1 MIKRLIFVTGFGVG
15 FVVGSASGRKSY
27 ETLKQNAVKTWQD
40 PKVQEKVSEGTDW
53 VKSEVPVVGGKLA
66 DSAKKAADTVGAK
79 ASDASSTVKD
89 KVSGSSG
96 GADSSTSSTG
106 ATTGASSTGAS
117 SSGAST
123 TGYADLQDAKPVTPE
138 SPMDPAEPRPGP
150 GDPQI

>member
-27 ETLKQNAVKTWQD
+27 EALKQNAVKTWQD

-66 DSAKKAADTVGAK
+66 DSAKKAADTVGTK
-79 ASDASSTVKD
+79 ASDASSSVKE
-89 KVSGSSG
+89 KVSGSSAG
-96 GADSSTSSTG
+96 QG
-106 ATTGASSTGAS
+106 S
-117 SSGAST
+117 SSGTSTTGTSATGTST

-138 SPMDPAEPRPGP
+138 SPMDPAEPHPAP
-150 GDPQI
+150 GDTQH

>member
-27 ETLKQNAVKTWQD
+27 EALKQNAVKTWHD

-66 DSAKKAADTVGAK
+66 DSAKKAADTVGTK
-79 ASDASSTVKD
+79 AADASSSVKE
-89 KVSGSSG
+89 KVSGSSAG
-96 GADSSTSSTG
+96 TG
-106 ATTGASSTGAS
+106 S
-117 SSGAST
+117 SSGAAAGASTAGTST

-138 SPMDPAEPRPGP
+138 SPMDPAEPHPAP
-150 GDPQI
+150 GDTQH

>member
-66 DSAKKAADTVGAK
+66 DSAKKAADTVGTK
-79 ASDASSTVKD
+79 ASDASSSVKD

-96 GADSSTSSTG
+96 GTDSSKSSTG
-106 ATTGASSTGAS
+106 TST
-117 SSGAST
+117 SGTSG

-138 SPMDPAEPRPGP
+138 SPMDPAEPHPAP
-150 GDPQI
+150 GDTQN

>member
-27 ETLKQNAVKTWQD
+27 EALKQNAVKTWHD

-66 DSAKKAADTVGAK
+66 DSAKKAADTVGTK
-79 ASDASSTVKD
+79 AADASSSVKE
-89 KVSGSSG
+89 KVSGSSAG
-96 GADSSTSSTG
+96 TE
-106 ATTGASSTGAS
+106 S
-117 SSGAST
+117 SSGAAATGASTAGTST

-138 SPMDPAEPRPGP
+138 SPLDTAEPHPAP
-150 GDPQI
+150 GDTQH

>member
-27 ETLKQNAVKTWQD
+27 EALKQNAVKTWQD

-66 DSAKKAADTVGAK
+66 DSAKKAADTVGTK
-79 ASDASSTVKD
+79 ASDASSSVKE

-96 GADSSTSSTG
+96 GA
-106 ATTGASSTGAS
+106 ASSTTAS
-117 SSGAST
+117 SAGTAST
-123 TGYADLQDAKPVTPE
+123 GYTDLQDAMPVTPE
-138 SPMDPAEPRPGP
+138 SPLDPAEPHPAP
-150 GDPQI
+150 GDPQN

>member
-27 ETLKQNAVKTWQD
+27 EALKQNAVKTWHD

-66 DSAKKAADTVGAK
+66 DSAKKAADTVGTK
-79 ASDASSTVKD
+79 AADAYSSVKE
-89 KVSGSSG
+89 KVSGSSAG
-96 GADSSTSSTG
+96 TE
-106 ATTGASSTGAS
+106 S
-117 SSGAST
+117 SSGAAATGASTAGTST

-138 SPMDPAEPRPGP
+138 SPLDPAEPHPAP
-150 GDPQI
+150 GDTQH

>member
-27 ETLKQNAVKTWQD
+27 EALKQNAVKTWHD

-66 DSAKKAADTVGAK
+66 DSAKKAADTVGTK
-79 ASDASSTVKD
+79 ASDASSSVKD

-96 GADSSTSSTG
+96 GAGPSSGAASTG
-106 ATTGASSTGAS
+106 AASTGT
-117 SSGAST
+117 ST
-123 TGYADLQDAKPVTPE
+123 TGFTDLQDATPVTPE
-138 SPMDPAEPRPGP
+138 SSMDPAEPHPAP
-150 GDPQI
+150 GDTQS

>member
-27 ETLKQNAVKTWQD
+27 EALKQNAVKTWHD

-66 DSAKKAADTVGAK
+66 DSAKKAADTVGTK
-79 ASDASSTVKD
+79 ASGASSSVKE
-89 KVSGSSG
+89 KVSGSS
-96 GADSSTSSTG
+96 A
-106 ATTGASSTGAS
+106 GAS
-117 SSGAST
+117 SSSGAASSGTSTSGTST

-138 SPMDPAEPRPGP
+138 SPLDPAEPHPAP
-150 GDPQI
+150 GDTQS

>member
-27 ETLKQNAVKTWQD
+27 EALKQNAVKTWHD

-66 DSAKKAADTVGAK
+66 DSAKKAADTVGTK
-79 ASDASSTVKD
+79 AADASSSVKE
-89 KVSGSSG
+89 KVSGSSAG
-96 GADSSTSSTG
+96 TE
-106 ATTGASSTGAS
+106 S
-117 SSGAST
+117 SSGAAATGASTTGTST

-138 SPMDPAEPRPGP
+138 SPLDPAEPHPAP
-150 GDPQI
+150 GDTQH

>member
-66 DSAKKAADTVGAK
+66 DTAKKAADTVGTK

-89 KVSGSSG
+89 KVSGSSSS
-96 GADSSTSSTG
+96 ADSSTGTSATGTST
-106 ATTGASSTGAS
+106 T
-117 SSGAST
+117 GAST
-123 TGYADLQDAKPVTPE
+123 TGYTDLQDARPVTPE
-138 SPMDPAEPRPGP
+138 SPTDRSEPQPGP

>member
-27 ETLKQNAVKTWQD
+27 EALKQNAVKTWHD

-66 DSAKKAADTVGAK
+66 DSAKKAADTVGTK
-79 ASDASSTVKD
+79 AADASSSVKE
-89 KVSGSSG
+89 KVSGSSAG
-96 GADSSTSSTG
+96 TE
-106 ATTGASSTGAS
+106 S
-117 SSGAST
+117 SSGAAATGASTTGTST

-138 SPMDPAEPRPGP
+138 NPLDPAEPHPAP
-150 GDPQI
+150 GDTQH

>member
-27 ETLKQNAVKTWQD
+27 EALKQNAVKTWHD

-66 DSAKKAADTVGAK
+66 DSAKKAADTVGTK
-79 ASDASSTVKD
+79 AADASSSVKE
-89 KVSGSSG
+89 KVSGSSAG
-96 GADSSTSSTG
+96 TGSSSG
-106 ATTGASSTGAS
+106 VAATGASTAGT
-117 SSGAST
+117 ST

-138 SPMDPAEPRPGP
+138 SPLDPAEPHPAP
-150 GDPQI
+150 GDTQH

>member
-27 ETLKQNAVKTWQD
+27 EALKQNAVKTWHD

-66 DSAKKAADTVGAK
+66 DSAKKAADTVGTK
-79 ASDASSTVKD
+79 ASGASSSVKE
-89 KVSGSSG
+89 KVSGSS
-96 GADSSTSSTG
+96 A
-106 ATTGASSTGAS
+106 GAS
-117 SSGAST
+117 SSGGAASSGTST

-138 SPMDPAEPRPGP
+138 SPLDPAEPHPAP
-150 GDPQI
+150 GDTQH

>member
-27 ETLKQNAVKTWQD
+27 ETLKQNAVKTWHD

-66 DSAKKAADTVGAK
+66 DSAKKAADTVGTK
-79 ASDASSTVKD
+79 AADASSSVKE
-89 KVSGSSG
+89 KVSGSSAG
-96 GADSSTSSTG
+96 TE
-106 ATTGASSTGAS
+106 S
-117 SSGAST
+117 SSGAAATGASTAGTST

-138 SPMDPAEPRPGP
+138 SPLDPAEPHPAP
-150 GDPQI
+150 GDTQH

>member
-27 ETLKQNAVKTWQD
+27 EALKQNAVKTWHD

-66 DSAKKAADTVGAK
+66 DSAKKAADTVGTK
-79 ASDASSTVKD
+79 ASDASSSVKE
-89 KVSGSSG
+89 KVSGSSSGAASG
-96 GADSSTSSTG
+96 GTSS
-106 ATTGASSTGAS
+106 
-117 SSGAST
+117 

-138 SPMDPAEPRPGP
+138 SPMDPAEPHPAP
-150 GDPQI
+150 GDTQN